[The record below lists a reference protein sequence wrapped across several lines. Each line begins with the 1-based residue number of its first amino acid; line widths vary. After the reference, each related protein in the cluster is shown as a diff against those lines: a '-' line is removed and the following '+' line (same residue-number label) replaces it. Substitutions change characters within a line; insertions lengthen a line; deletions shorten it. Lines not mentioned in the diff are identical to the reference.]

1 MPVERYNTLNRFGER
16 TGLILSRDEVHRRGE
31 WHGGVHV
38 WPTDGRYALLA
49 TRDPRKAL
57 MGGKRDMLAGHMA
70 EGELPPDAAVRE
82 VGEEVGEDISPDDLY
97 FFATT
102 TTNMPV
108 PGWSANHRTF
118 DYNFVWYVPDLTELL
133 PSLEPE
139 VGSIEDPSL
148 IPLDRLVEEMN
159 NPERAATFALREPFG
174 PTLFVVG
181 ALAMSKFASGPPSM
195 WRG

>member
-16 TGLILSRDEVHRRGE
+16 TGLILPRDEVHRRGE
-31 WHGGVHV
+31 WHDGVHV

-49 TRDPRKAL
+49 TRDPGKAL

-70 EGELPPDAAVRE
+70 EGEQPPEAAWRE
-82 VGEEVGEDISPDDLY
+82 IREEVGKEASPSDLY

-108 PGWSANHRTF
+108 PGWPANHRTF
-118 DYNFVWYVPDLTELL
+118 DHNFVWYVPDLAELL

-148 IPLDRLVEEMN
+148 IPLDRLVEDMN
-159 NPERAATFALREPFG
+159 DPEREPYG
-174 PTLFVVG
+174 PTLFTMG
-181 ALAMSKFASGPPSM
+181 ALIMSKFVNGPPPT
-195 WRG
+195 WQ